1 MRIIGFFSR
10 FLAFSFSFVLFQ
22 NENDTNAETLK
33 NAIEKAYKVSETIE
47 IKRNQADFGKI
58 NRDTALL
65 NFIPTLTMNY
75 QYNYKQIKNS
85 QTITDQTMLTMMNLN
100 NTLNGDNK
108 KKSFE
113 GSHMASIFRSL

>member
-47 IKRNQADFGKI
+47 IKRNHLPRKIFASDLGKV
-58 NRDTALL
+58 
-65 NFIPTLTMNY
+65 
-75 QYNYKQIKNS
+75 
-85 QTITDQTMLTMMNLN
+85 
-100 NTLNGDNK
+100 
-108 KKSFE
+108 
-113 GSHMASIFRSL
+113 